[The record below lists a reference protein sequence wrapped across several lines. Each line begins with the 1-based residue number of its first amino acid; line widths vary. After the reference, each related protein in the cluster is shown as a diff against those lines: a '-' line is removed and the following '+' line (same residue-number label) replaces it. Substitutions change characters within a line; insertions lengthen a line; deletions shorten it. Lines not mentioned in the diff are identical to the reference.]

1 MRNIAKRRIL
11 LNLSI
16 LVIAATSFSANSA
29 DSAELYDVAQFE
41 LGGLKQG
48 DTIDEARQA
57 LAQFYS
63 FDPAD
68 LESKYDDRDVM
79 YEHTGQRN
87 VEDELRYRSED
98 LNLTAKFAPNKNA
111 EGRWEMIL
119 MRLEVSPDLDATE
132 ERREFQQSMAEMYV
146 EKYGPATFVESSGYS
161 HKWCTKINRR
171 GTGCDWLAPFFE
183 VSNRVTSL
191 RFMFPTWEL

>member
-16 LVIAATSFSANSA
+16 LVIAATSFSANSE
-29 DSAELYDVAQFE
+29 ELYDVAQFE

-87 VEDELRYRSED
+87 VEDELLYRSED
-98 LNLTAKFAPNKNA
+98 LSIRAQFAPIKNV
-111 EGRWEMIL
+111 EGKWEMIL
-119 MRLEVSPDLDATE
+119 MRLTVRPDLDAKE
-132 ERREFQQSMAEMYV
+132 QRREFHKNMLEMHV

-161 HKWCTKINRR
+161 HTWCTKINRR
-171 GTGCDWLAPFFE
+171 GTGCDLLAPHFE
-183 VSNRVTSL
+183 VNDSTTRLT
-191 RFMFPTWEL
+191 FMFPTWEL